1 MKHSGIT
8 TSSRYLVCLK
18 IILIEKLSNIWKP
31 FSSKKL
37 NKNKTARIIMRYE
50 GMIVVHRHEIAI
62 YATTQHNTF
71 RKLSSFAS
79 FKT

>member
-1 MKHSGIT
+1 
-8 TSSRYLVCLK
+8 
-18 IILIEKLSNIWKP
+18 
-31 FSSKKL
+31 
-37 NKNKTARIIMRYE
+37 MRYE
-50 GMIVVHRHEIAI
+50 GMIVVHRHAIAI